1 MLSWRDPRAQAAVNA
16 STMAAREPG
25 ASECRRPCN
34 GQKAPTSRSRCCD
47 SLYLPTILFRNVAE
61 FVQGRT
67 QAYTIRVEPDD
78 TVMWRSEVRG
88 VFYFTGSYL
97 SFPFDVQS
105 LDLAMSLQNNATG
118 GSGTATVIP
127 SASGVGLFAFGN
139 GDDLSGWRVTNVTIT
154 INERPWTTQFD
165 DPESRNLRTRSA
177 SGDYAPLVP
186 ADDGA
191 TPYGADLSVVQVRVG
206 VIVQRLSLF
215 YALGAIV
222 PIVLCVAI
230 ALLTHML
237 DPDLVETR
245 LQVRWSGEYGVRFS
259 FTYTQSQPAPPS
271 HTHTT
276 LSLQVIVTLILS
288 LTALQIVFEGDL
300 PKSSYILPTG
310 QMVIAS
316 YIVMLVSAFMSIV
329 VYNVHSWV
337 DVRSYWQSMAA
348 ARAARADLRAAAA
361 TRRSPGAPPSTNR
374 SPSFARTASR
384 LVAALAKG
392 GRSRFA
398 PAPGGRFARN
408 APLPAPCS
416 DDDDDDDDECG
427 GVRGATG
434 SARAAAALTAD
445 AERGWCNWLAFVI
458 DAVTLATLALTYT
471 LVVLGIFL
479 TARSRAVNALS

>member
-1 MLSWRDPRAQAAVNA
+1 M
-16 STMAAREPG
+16 
-25 ASECRRPCN
+25 
-34 GQKAPTSRSRCCD
+34 
-47 SLYLPTILFRNVAE
+47 AE

-154 INERPWTTQFD
+154 VNERPWSTQFD

-177 SGDYAPLVP
+177 PGDYAPLVP
-186 ADDGA
+186 VDDVA

-245 LQVRWSGEYGVRFS
+245 LQVREWGSGGVRFS
-259 FTYTQSQPAPPS
+259 THAPKPRLTLT
-271 HTHTT
+271 THTQT
-276 LSLQVIVTLILS
+276 QHTSH
-288 LTALQIVFEGDL
+288 
-300 PKSSYILPTG
+300 P
-310 QMVIAS
+310 
-316 YIVMLVSAFMSIV
+316 
-329 VYNVHSWV
+329 
-337 DVRSYWQSMAA
+337 
-348 ARAARADLRAAAA
+348 
-361 TRRSPGAPPSTNR
+361 
-374 SPSFARTASR
+374 
-384 LVAALAKG
+384 
-392 GRSRFA
+392 
-398 PAPGGRFARN
+398 
-408 APLPAPCS
+408 
-416 DDDDDDDDECG
+416 
-427 GVRGATG
+427 
-434 SARAAAALTAD
+434 
-445 AERGWCNWLAFVI
+445 
-458 DAVTLATLALTYT
+458 
-471 LVVLGIFL
+471 
-479 TARSRAVNALS
+479 